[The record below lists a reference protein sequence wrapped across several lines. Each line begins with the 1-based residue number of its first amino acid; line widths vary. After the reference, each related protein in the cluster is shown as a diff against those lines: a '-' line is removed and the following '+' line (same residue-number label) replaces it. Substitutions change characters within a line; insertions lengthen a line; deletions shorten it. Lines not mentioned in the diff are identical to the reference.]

1 LSQNPATMRNYTNM
15 ALHGRLN
22 FAQEV
27 SDFPSDAARNDMVLI
42 NGVLWIYSLVGGL
55 LTWFP
60 LNNQKNTYVH
70 TQGAANDVWTVNHG
84 MGSQDF
90 VLGLY
95 DSSNNIMSPAGLTI
109 VDNNSFQLTFTE
121 AIVGRAVVIF
131 STSLFAP
138 SVVTQDLTADT
149 LSIGNGTV
157 TADATGLFI
166 NGQPVVVLNSQG
178 QADYGT
184 L

>member
-1 LSQNPATMRNYTNM
+1 MRNYTNM
-15 ALHGRLN
+15 AMHGRLN
-22 FAQEV
+22 FAQEL
-27 SDFPSDAARNDMVLI
+27 SDFPSDAAQNDMVLI
-42 NGVLWIYSLVGGL
+42 SGVLWIYSMVGGL

-70 TQGAANDVWTVNHG
+70 TQGAANDIWTVNHG

-109 VDNNSFQLTFTE
+109 VDDNSFTLSFTE
-121 AIVGRAVVIF
+121 PVIGRAVVIF
-131 STSLFAP
+131 STTLFAP
-138 SVVTQDLTADT
+138 SVVTQNLSADS
-149 LSIGNGTV
+149 LSIGGGAV
-157 TADATGLFI
+157 TADSTGLFV
-166 NGQPVVVLNSQG
+166 NGQQVVVLNSQG